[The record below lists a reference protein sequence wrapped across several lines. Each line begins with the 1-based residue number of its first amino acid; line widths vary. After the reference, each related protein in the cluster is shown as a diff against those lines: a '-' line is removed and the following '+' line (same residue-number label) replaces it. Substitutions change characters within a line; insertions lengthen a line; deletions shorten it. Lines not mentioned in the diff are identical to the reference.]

1 MPSSDTISKTRP
13 RLIAGP
19 AEHTPFVPSERS
31 PHSTADTAP
40 KRSDPTRARA
50 QQATVTAGAAVLL
63 LVVLVSHAIAKALT
77 RRTRSRIDTHRQ
89 QMRSRLDEFKAR

>member
-1 MPSSDTISKTRP
+1 
-13 RLIAGP
+13 
-19 AEHTPFVPSERS
+19 
-31 PHSTADTAP
+31 
-40 KRSDPTRARA
+40 
-50 QQATVTAGAAVLL
+50 VTAGAAVLL